1 MKRKRKKEIVKCS
14 ETFGN
19 FDFENEI
26 ERYILQDIREFEK
39 LMSSITMMQEPVFQI
54 EPFHEPVFDCLPIP

>member
-1 MKRKRKKEIVKCS
+1 MKRKRKKEIVKS
-14 ETFGN
+14 SGEFGL

-26 ERYILQDIREFEK
+26 ERYILQDVREFEK
-39 LMSSITMMQEPVFQI
+39 LMSSITMPFDEIKI